1 MPDTAIIHDLAAFRG
16 VEPARSTAA
25 EERIRA
31 VLAKPY
37 WDYEEAA
44 LVLNV
49 KVKTLRNMKYKREI
63 TYTHFGKKVYFPRKT
78 ILAELR
84 GNTVASP
91 KTAAETR
98 KREAG

>member
-1 MPDTAIIHDLAAFRG
+1 MPDTAIIHDLSAFRG
-16 VEPARSTAA
+16 GDSPKKADA

-37 WDYEEAA
+37 LDYEEAA
-44 LVLNV
+44 LVLNI
-49 KVKTLRNMKYKREI
+49 KVKTLRNMKYRREI
-63 TYTHFGKKVYFPRKT
+63 TYTHFGKKVYFPKKT

-84 GNTVASP
+84 VNTVASP
-91 KTAAETR
+91 KIAAERT